1 MDSKNKGLIF
11 FYCVLIFLLGACSP
25 GEEAVFLE
33 RWSPNED
40 QLLRITI
47 AEPAALPGCD
57 YCRRPFFVS
66 VYLTDKRWTAEKKI
80 ISTRL
85 ENDGVPFGPSNI
97 VARWTG
103 EKIALICLR
112 ASSLPARG
120 YRILSKDKVS
130 VVETEGC

>member
-1 MDSKNKGLIF
+1 MKRKNKGFILVCF
-11 FYCVLIFLLGACSP
+11 VLIFLLGACSP
-25 GEEAVFLE
+25 GDETVFLE
-33 RWSPNED
+33 TWSPKEN

-47 AEPAALPGCD
+47 AEPADLPGCD

-66 VYLTDKRWTAEKKI
+66 VYLMDKTWSAEKKI

-120 YRILSKDKVS
+120 YRILSKGEVS

>member
-1 MDSKNKGLIF
+1 MDSKNKGFIF
-11 FYCVLIFLLGACSP
+11 SCCVLIFLLGACSP

-66 VYLTDKRWTAEKKI
+66 VYLTNKTWSGEKKI

-103 EKIALICLR
+103 EKVALICLR

-120 YRILSKDKVS
+120 YRILSKDEVS

>member
-1 MDSKNKGLIF
+1 MDSKNKGFIF

-33 RWSPNED
+33 TWSPNED

-66 VYLTDKRWTAEKKI
+66 VYLTKKTWSGEKKI

-103 EKIALICLR
+103 EKVALICLR

-120 YRILSKDKVS
+120 YRILSKDEVS

>member
-1 MDSKNKGLIF
+1 MKSIF
-11 FYCVLIFLLGACSP
+11 TFFLFSLLLGACSP
-25 GEEAVFLE
+25 SEEVVFLKAL
-33 RWSPNED
+33 SPKED
-40 QLLRITI
+40 KLLRITV

-57 YCRRPFFVS
+57 YCRRPFFIS
-66 VYLTDKRWTAEKKI
+66 VYLTDRSFPQERKI

-103 EKIALICLR
+103 ESIALICLR

-120 YRILSKDKVS
+120 YRILTKDEVS
-130 VVETEGC
+130 IAETDGC